1 MLAHEIMHLDYIDI
15 DTTIATAQTTTL
27 SRMSSK
33 TTIGLTISEQIKAF
47 HYLRAKNNARTVKFQ
62 IDTISILL

>member
-27 SRMSSK
+27 SRMSS
-33 TTIGLTISEQIKAF
+33 T
-47 HYLRAKNNARTVKFQ
+47 KFQ
-62 IDTISILL
+62 NILKLLISVQKPMQEL

>member
-33 TTIGLTISEQIKAF
+33 ITYGLKISVQIKAF
-47 HYLRAKNNARTVKFQ
+47 HHLSAKTNERSVK
-62 IDTISILL
+62 L